1 MQQSPPASERI
12 SSMVPYALI
21 LFGVLLLLLASQAII
36 SPEAQICLSIA
47 ILVCTLA
54 VRGKSGHV
62 GRLLMMGLSTFI
74 SLRYIFWRL
83 LHTLEFDGWF
93 QAFLMLTLLFAEVYS
108 WIILFLGY
116 MQLAW
121 PLNRKEYPL
130 PKDESLWPSIDV
142 FIPTYNED
150 LSVVRNTVLAAKAMD
165 WPADKLHVH
174 LLDDGRREE
183 FRVFADAVGV
193 NYIIRAN
200 NQHAKAGNLNHAL
213 AHTSSELVAV
223 FDCDHIPV
231 KSFLTRTVGW
241 MVQNRN
247 ISLIQTPQHFYS
259 LDPFQRNLDISGHI
273 PPESNLFY
281 GLVQPGN
288 DFWNATL
295 FCGSCAVLRRT
306 ALDSIDGFAIE
317 TVTEDAHTSLKMQ
330 RKGWESAYL
339 RETLA
344 GGLATESLALHVGQR
359 IRWARGMVQ
368 IFRTDN
374 PLIGRGLSLGQR
386 FCYLSAMLHFFFPI
400 PRIIFLLAPMA
411 FLFLGQNIIYATPL
425 AVMTYVIPHLLQSV
439 LTQSRMQGR
448 WRYSVWNYVYETAIA
463 IFLAPVVVVAFF
475 APRRGTFNVTAK
487 GGLITRD
494 YLDTRMVRPNIIMGI
509 LLILATVTGVIGM
522 IETRAH
528 PVLFQTYC
536 MNLLWTSANL
546 LIVLAAITVG
556 YERKQVRRAPR
567 IAAQLDIVLYD
578 PEGKQRYPAQT
589 QDLSKGGLSVKAIAP
604 LPADLKLVEVHYTN
618 RRDKISLN
626 VPARIINLRDGLV
639 RLEWACRDTQDET
652 AIIEMIFGR
661 SDAWLHWGN
670 YSNDKPLQSL
680 SMLTRN
686 VANLLMIIVLRRT
699 PQV

>member
-1 MQQSPPASERI
+1 MISSSERI
-12 SSMVPYALI
+12 SRVTPYI
-21 LFGVLLLLLASQAII
+21 LMLLGFLLVLTASQAII
-36 SPEAQICLSIA
+36 SPVAQIYLSII
-47 ILVCTLA
+47 ILLCTLA
-54 VRGKSGHV
+54 IRKRPGHV
-62 GRLLMMGLSTFI
+62 ARLLMIGLSTFI

-83 LHTLEFDGWF
+83 FQTLEFENWF
-93 QAFLMLTLLFAEVYS
+93 QTTLMLTLLFAEVYS

-121 PLNRKEYPL
+121 PLNRKECPL
-130 PKDESLWPSIDV
+130 PADQSLWPSIDV

-150 LSVVRNTVLAAKAMD
+150 LSVVRNTVLAAVAMD
-165 WPADKLHVH
+165 WPAGKLHVH
-174 LLDDGRREE
+174 LLDDGRRPE
-183 FRVFADAVGV
+183 FRTFAGEVGV

-213 AHTSSELVAV
+213 EHTNSELIAV

-259 LDPFQRNLDISGHI
+259 LDPFQRNLDISEHI

-295 FCGSCAVLRRT
+295 FCGSCAVLRRS
-306 ALDSIDGFAIE
+306 ALASIDGFAIE

-374 PLIGRGLSLGQR
+374 PLLGRGLSLGQR

-448 WRYSVWNYVYETAIA
+448 WRYSTWNYVYETAIA
-463 IFLAPVVVVAFF
+463 TFLAPVVVVAFF
-475 APRRGTFNVTAK
+475 APQRGTFNVTAK
-487 GGLITRD
+487 GGLITKD
-494 YLDTRMVRPNIIMGI
+494 YLDTRMVRPNVIMGC
-509 LLILATVTGVIGM
+509 LLIVATIVGVYGM
-522 IETRAH
+522 IESRANH
-528 PVLFQTYC
+528 TLFQTYG
-536 MNLLWTSANL
+536 MNLLWITGNL

-567 IAAQLDIVLYD
+567 ISAQLDIVLRD
-578 PEGKQRYPAQT
+578 SVGQQRYPAQT
-589 QDLSKGGLSVKAIAP
+589 QDLSKGGLSVKMLGP
-604 LPADLKLVEVHYTN
+604 LPADMQTVEVEYINT
-618 RRDKISLN
+618 RDKITVR
-626 VPARIINLRDGLV
+626 VPARIINQRDGLV
-639 RLEWACRDTQDET
+639 RLEWMSRNTQDET

-661 SDAWLHWGN
+661 SDAWSHWSN
-670 YSNDKPLQSL
+670 YSNDKPFHSL
-680 SMLTRN
+680 TLLTRS
-686 VANLLMIIVLRRT
+686 VANLLMLIILRRN
-699 PQV
+699 PQT